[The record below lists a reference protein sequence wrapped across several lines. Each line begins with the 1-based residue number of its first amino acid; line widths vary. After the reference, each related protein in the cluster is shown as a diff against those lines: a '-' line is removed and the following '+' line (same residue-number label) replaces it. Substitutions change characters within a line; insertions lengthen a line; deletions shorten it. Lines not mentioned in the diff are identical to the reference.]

1 MRIFKNHYSA
11 VFVFILTG
19 LFFLPANGNSDVVVD
34 PSMSNAPMSGDT
46 SGTLPTAD
54 NSAAPINEGRDMD
67 VGSHRAAPIGDAE
80 ESGGPAAQHMN
91 REINDGGFGAN
102 SGAGDDKARIAA
114 EAQAAEQAAQSGSQD
129 VPAPSKGKLYQ
140 SDPNSSSLCSAHH
153 GGTPRWCGGRNE
165 PYHCCDV
172 EQQITLPV
180 LTVQEIRD
188 AINAMKPHDLCEAL
202 LSYTGMRTLKGD
214 TKQRI
219 ARDLC

>member
-102 SGAGDDKARIAA
+102 SGADAEKARIAA
-114 EAQAAEQAAQSGSQD
+114 EAQAAEQAAQAEADRLAKEEADRLAAEKAAAEKEEAQRKAFEKFQLD
-129 VPAPSKGKLYQ
+129 EFVKCLDDNDRRKLEGKMEL
-140 SDPNSSSLCSAHH
+140 PC
-153 GGTPRWCGGRNE
+153 CGNQGQKS
-165 PYHCCDV
+165 C
-172 EQQITLPV
+172 
-180 LTVQEIRD
+180 
-188 AINAMKPHDLCEAL
+188 
-202 LSYTGMRTLKGD
+202 
-214 TKQRI
+214 
-219 ARDLC
+219 

>member
-1 MRIFKNHYSA
+1 MDFILYKLEIKLNVKDVYYLLKGHFTGIQMIIFKNHYSA

-46 SGTLPTAD
+46 SGTLPTVD

-114 EAQAAEQAAQSGSQD
+114 EAQAAEQAAQAEAARLAKEEAYRLAAKEEDAQ
-129 VPAPSKGKLYQ
+129 
-140 SDPNSSSLCSAHH
+140 NSCKVTL
-153 GGTPRWCGGRNE
+153 NE
-165 PYHCCDV
+165 IYV
-172 EQQITLPV
+172 
-180 LTVQEIRD
+180 
-188 AINAMKPHDLCEAL
+188 
-202 LSYTGMRTLKGD
+202 RTLRNCNSEPELVDSILGGVCFL
-214 TKQRI
+214 TKI
-219 ARDLC
+219 D